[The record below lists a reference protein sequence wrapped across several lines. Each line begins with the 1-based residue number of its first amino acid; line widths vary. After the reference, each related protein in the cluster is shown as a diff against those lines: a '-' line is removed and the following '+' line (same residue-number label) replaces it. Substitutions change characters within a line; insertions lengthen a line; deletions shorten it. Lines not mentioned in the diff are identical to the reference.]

1 MEVIDEN
8 FLSESSGHWS
18 TPSETVTV
26 PVPVPVPG
34 YEWHAAGNAMKKL
47 SAEQFSPNRSLFD
60 VAVT

>member
-1 MEVIDEN
+1 MEVIDAN

-18 TPSETVTV
+18 TPSET
-26 PVPVPVPG
+26 VPVPVPG